1 MICRVNTANKAMS
14 TVQDSTVGEEAD
26 GKESGVLGLRLVPVV
41 LSVTVHRPCILSA
54 VLGKVLTV

>member
-1 MICRVNTANKAMS
+1 MS